1 MNSKLIMGNWKR
13 FSYKKMLR
21 WSKGQTRSQDNT
33 AKTVSHVLTQQNLKP
48 TGKFTKSLRDRIL
61 TPGSINKIMTKSN
74 KLSLIISSLNRLLPP
89 LFLFTKYLELELGGG
104 GSKVSFFPLGDSY
117 RMSYMEE
124 KGLACSSWHTW
135 WREWPGRLDLGIQ
148 IPGPPFSSSMAPS
161 TKSKLGQRVSS

>member
-1 MNSKLIMGNWKR
+1 
-13 FSYKKMLR
+13 MLR

-104 GSKVSFFPLGDSY
+104 ALKFPSFHLETPI
-117 RMSYMEE
+117 E
-124 KGLACSSWHTW
+124 CHTW
-135 WREWPGRLDLGIQ
+135 KRKGWPVPPDT
-148 IPGPPFSSSMAPS
+148 PGGENGLEDWIWGF
-161 TKSKLGQRVSS
+161 KSQAHLLAAVWHPAQKASLASV